1 MTIFQKIINKEI
13 PAKIVHEDEYCIA
26 FHDVNPQAS
35 THILIIPKKEIPTM
49 NDVKPEDQ
57 MVLGHLLLTAPK
69 IAAAEGLAE
78 KGYRLVINT
87 NRDAGQTVFHIHMHI
102 IGGRLMAWPP
112 G

>member
-1 MTIFQKIINKEI
+1 MTIFQKIIDKQI
-13 PAKIVHEDEYCIA
+13 PARIVHEDELCLA
-26 FHDVNPQAS
+26 FRDVNPQAP

-57 MVLGHLLLTAPK
+57 MLLGHLLLTAPK
-69 IAAAEGLAE
+69 IAKAEGLDE

-102 IGGRLMAWPP
+102 IGGRAMGWPP